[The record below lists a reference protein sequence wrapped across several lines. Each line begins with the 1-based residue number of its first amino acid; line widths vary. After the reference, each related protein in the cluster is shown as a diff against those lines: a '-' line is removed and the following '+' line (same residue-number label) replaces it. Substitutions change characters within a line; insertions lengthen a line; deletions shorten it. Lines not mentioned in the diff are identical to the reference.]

1 MTAAVEDARLAEL
14 SRICLV
20 LPEAERQQSG
30 KHASFMVRGKK
41 FAYYLDDHHGD
52 GIVAVCCRA
61 ALGENAALAEADPER
76 YYLPAYIGVRGWLAL
91 RLDRGAIAWDE
102 VAALVAH
109 SYRLAAPK
117 RLAALVGARTG

>member
-30 KHASFMVRGKK
+30 KHASFMVRG
-41 FAYYLDDHHGD
+41 
-52 GIVAVCCRA
+52 
-61 ALGENAALAEADPER
+61 
-76 YYLPAYIGVRGWLAL
+76 WLAL
-91 RLDRGAIAWDE
+91 RLDRGAIDWDE
-102 VAALVAH
+102 VAALAAH

>member
-30 KHASFMVRGKK
+30 KHASFLVRGKK
-41 FAYYLDDHHGD
+41 FVYYLDDHHGD

-61 ALGENAALAEADPER
+61 ALGENVALAEADPER

-91 RLDRGAIAWDE
+91 RLDRGATDWDE
-102 VAALVAH
+102 IAALVAH